1 VSRIRPVR
9 AAGVGLL
16 AGLGLTYPL
25 AQHYTS
31 SGSSAAVTVTSGGVS
46 VQGGQGAPAPTPST
60 TAGAGAGA
68 VGGAGTGGSAGAG
81 GAAPTRQVLKAAGPT
96 LQTRYGPV
104 QVRVV
109 VIASG
114 GTDRI
119 RSVTAVQLPSG
130 GHSGQISSYA
140 GPQLAQEAI
149 AAQSAKIDTV
159 SGASYTSDGY
169 RRSLQA
175 ALVAVRAAE
184 KKAAG

>member
-1 VSRIRPVR
+1 VSRIRPLR
-9 AAGVGLL
+9 AAGAGLL

-31 SGSSAAVTVTSGGVS
+31 SGSSTAVTVTSGGVS

-60 TAGAGAGA
+60 TAGAGGA
-68 VGGAGTGGSAGAG
+68 T
-81 GAAPTRQVLKAAGPT
+81 PTRQVLKAAGPT
-96 LQTRYGPV
+96 LHTRYGPV

-119 RSVTAVQLPSG
+119 RSVTAVQLPAG
-130 GHSGQISSYA
+130 GHSGDISSYA
-140 GPQLAQEAI
+140 GPQLAKEVI
-149 AAQSAKIDTV
+149 TAQSAKIDTV

-175 ALVAVRAAE
+175 ALVAIRAAE
-184 KKAAG
+184 KKATG

>member
-1 VSRIRPVR
+1 MSRIRPLR
-9 AAGVGLL
+9 AAGAGLL

-31 SGSSAAVTVTSGGVS
+31 SGSSTAVSVTSGRVS
-46 VQGGQGAPAPTPST
+46 VQGGQSAPTTSPT
-60 TAGAGAGA
+60 TGAG
-68 VGGAGTGGSAGAG
+68 GGSAT
-81 GAAPTRQVLKAAGPT
+81 PPRQVLRAAGPT
-96 LQTRYGPV
+96 VQTRYGPV

-109 VIASG
+109 VAVVG
-114 GTDRI
+114 GSDRI
-119 RSVTAVQLPSG
+119 RSATAVQLPSG

-140 GPQLAQEAI
+140 GPQLAKEAI
-149 AAQSAKIDTV
+149 TAQSAKIDTV

-175 ALVAVRAAE
+175 ALVAIRAAE

>member
-1 VSRIRPVR
+1 MSRIRPLR
-9 AAGVGLL
+9 AAGAGLL

-31 SGSSAAVTVTSGGVS
+31 SGSTTAVTVTSGGVS

-60 TAGAGAGA
+60 TAGAAP
-68 VGGAGTGGSAGAG
+68 GGAT
-81 GAAPTRQVLKAAGPT
+81 PTRQVLKAAGPT
-96 LQTRYGPV
+96 LHTRYGPV
-104 QVRVV
+104 QVHVV
-109 VIASG
+109 VVASG

-119 RSVTAVQLPSG
+119 RSVTAVQLPAG
-130 GHSGQISSYA
+130 GHSGDISSYA
-140 GPQLAQEAI
+140 GPQLAKEAI
-149 AAQSAKIDTV
+149 TAQSAKIDTV

-175 ALVAVRAAE
+175 ALVAIRAAE

>member
-1 VSRIRPVR
+1 VSRIRPLR
-9 AAGVGLL
+9 AAGAGLL

-31 SGSSAAVTVTSGGVS
+31 SGSSTAVTVTSGGVS

-60 TAGAGAGA
+60 TAG
-68 VGGAGTGGSAGAG
+68 TGAG
-81 GAAPTRQVLKAAGPT
+81 GATPTRQVLKAAGPT
-96 LQTRYGPV
+96 LHTRYGPV

-119 RSVTAVQLPSG
+119 RSVTAVQLPAG
-130 GHSGQISSYA
+130 GHSGDISSYA
-140 GPQLAQEAI
+140 GPQLANEAI

-175 ALVAVRAAE
+175 ALVAIRAAE
-184 KKAAG
+184 KKATG

>member
-1 VSRIRPVR
+1 MSRIRPLR
-9 AAGVGLL
+9 AAGAGLL

-31 SGSSAAVTVTSGGVS
+31 SGSSSAVTVTSGGVS
-46 VQGGQGAPAPTPST
+46 VQGGRGAPAPTPST
-60 TAGAGAGA
+60 TAG
-68 VGGAGTGGSAGAG
+68 TGAG
-81 GAAPTRQVLKAAGPT
+81 GATPTRQVLKAAGPT
-96 LQTRYGPV
+96 LHTRYGPV

-119 RSVTAVQLPSG
+119 RSVTAVQLPAG
-130 GHSGQISSYA
+130 GHSGDISSYA
-140 GPQLAQEAI
+140 GPQLADEAI
-149 AAQSAKIDTV
+149 TAQSAKIDTV

-175 ALVAVRAAE
+175 ALVAIRAAE
-184 KKAAG
+184 KKATG

>member
-1 VSRIRPVR
+1 MSRIRPLR
-9 AAGVGLL
+9 AAGAGLL

-31 SGSSAAVTVTSGGVS
+31 SGSSTAVTVTSGGVS

-68 VGGAGTGGSAGAG
+68 GMGGGT
-81 GAAPTRQVLKAAGPT
+81 PTRQVLKAAGPT
-96 LQTRYGPV
+96 LHTRYGPV

-119 RSVTAVQLPSG
+119 RSVTALQLPSG

-140 GPQLAQEAI
+140 GPQLAKEAI
-149 AAQSAKIDTV
+149 TAQSAKIDTV

-169 RRSLQA
+169 RRSMQA
-175 ALVAVRAAE
+175 ALVAIRAAE

>member
-1 VSRIRPVR
+1 MR
-9 AAGVGLL
+9 AAGAGLL

-25 AQHYTS
+25 AAHYTS
-31 SGSSAAVTVTSGGVS
+31 SGSSTAVTVTSGGAS
-46 VQGGQGAPAPTPST
+46 VQGGQGAPDPTPST

-68 VGGAGTGGSAGAG
+68 GVGAGAGAG
-81 GAAPTRQVLKAAGPT
+81 GAASTRQVLKAAGPT

-109 VIASG
+109 VVASG
-114 GTDRI
+114 GSDRI
-119 RSVTAVQLPSG
+119 RSVTAVQLPAG
-130 GHSGQISSYA
+130 GHSGEISSYA
-140 GPQLAQEAI
+140 GPQLAQEAV

>member
-1 VSRIRPVR
+1 VSRIRPLR
-9 AAGVGLL
+9 AAGAGLL

-31 SGSSAAVTVTSGGVS
+31 SGSSTAVTVTSGGVS

-60 TAGAGAGA
+60 TAG
-68 VGGAGTGGSAGAG
+68 TGAG
-81 GAAPTRQVLKAAGPT
+81 GVTPTRQVLKAAGPT
-96 LQTRYGPV
+96 LHTRYGPV

-119 RSVTAVQLPSG
+119 RSVTAVQLPAG
-130 GHSGQISSYA
+130 GHSGDISSYA
-140 GPQLAQEAI
+140 GPQLANEAI
-149 AAQSAKIDTV
+149 TAQSAKIDTV

-175 ALVAVRAAE
+175 ALVAIRAAE
-184 KKAAG
+184 KKATG

>member
-1 VSRIRPVR
+1 VSRIRPLR
-9 AAGVGLL
+9 AAGAGLL

-31 SGSSAAVTVTSGGVS
+31 SGSSSAVTVTSGGVS
-46 VQGGQGAPAPTPST
+46 VQGGRGAPAPTPST
-60 TAGAGAGA
+60 TARAGAGAG
-68 VGGAGTGGSAGAG
+68 GTT
-81 GAAPTRQVLKAAGPT
+81 PTRQVLKAAGPT
-96 LQTRYGPV
+96 LHTRYGPV

-119 RSVTAVQLPSG
+119 RSVTAVQLPAG
-130 GHSGQISSYA
+130 GHSGDISSYA
-140 GPQLAQEAI
+140 GPQLAKEAI
-149 AAQSAKIDTV
+149 TAQSAKIDTV

-175 ALVAVRAAE
+175 ALVAIRAAE
-184 KKAAG
+184 RKAAG

>member
-1 VSRIRPVR
+1 MSRIRPLR

-31 SGSSAAVTVTSGGVS
+31 SGSSTAVTVTSGGVS

-68 VGGAGTGGSAGAG
+68 GTGAGGGAGAG
-81 GAAPTRQVLKAAGPT
+81 GATPTRQVLKAAGPT

-130 GHSGQISSYA
+130 GQSGDISSYA

-149 AAQSAKIDTV
+149 TAQSAKIDTV

>member
-1 VSRIRPVR
+1 VSRIRPLR
-9 AAGVGLL
+9 AAGAGLL

-31 SGSSAAVTVTSGGVS
+31 SGSSTAVTVTSGGVS

-60 TAGAGAGA
+60 TAG
-68 VGGAGTGGSAGAG
+68 TGAG
-81 GAAPTRQVLKAAGPT
+81 GATPTRQVLKAAGPT
-96 LQTRYGPV
+96 LHTRYGPV

-119 RSVTAVQLPSG
+119 RSVTAVQLPAG
-130 GHSGQISSYA
+130 GHSGDISSYA
-140 GPQLAQEAI
+140 GPQLAKEAI
-149 AAQSAKIDTV
+149 TAQSAKIDTV

-175 ALVAVRAAE
+175 ALVAIRAAE

>member
-1 VSRIRPVR
+1 MR

-31 SGSSAAVTVTSGGVS
+31 SGSSTAVTVTSGGVS

-68 VGGAGTGGSAGAG
+68 GAGGGAGTGGGAGAG

-130 GHSGQISSYA
+130 GQSGQISSYA

>member
-1 VSRIRPVR
+1 MSRIRPLR
-9 AAGVGLL
+9 AAGAGLL

-31 SGSSAAVTVTSGGVS
+31 SGSSTAVTVTSGGVS

-60 TAGAGAGA
+60 TAGAGAG
-68 VGGAGTGGSAGAG
+68 GAT
-81 GAAPTRQVLKAAGPT
+81 PTRQVLKAAGPT
-96 LQTRYGPV
+96 LHTRYGPV

-119 RSVTAVQLPSG
+119 RSVTAVQLPAG
-130 GHSGQISSYA
+130 GHSGDISSYA
-140 GPQLAQEAI
+140 GPQLAKEAI
-149 AAQSAKIDTV
+149 TAQSAKIDTV

-175 ALVAVRAAE
+175 ALVAIRAAE
-184 KKAAG
+184 KKATG